1 MKEKF
6 RRRLIVRE
14 MQNPDDCFCEEKEL
28 NPVRDY
34 DNDPI
39 VSYSDEWIHPN
50 YGKIEKQPF
59 RKCQIC
65 GKAYYA
71 GVIIA

>member
-14 MQNPDDCFCEEKEL
+14 MQEPTICFCVEKEL
-28 NPVRDY
+28 NPDRG
-34 DNDPI
+34 NDPI
-39 VSYSDEWIHPN
+39 VFYSDDWIHPM
-50 YGKIEKQPF
+50 YGNIGNQPY
-59 RKCQIC
+59 RKCKLC

-71 GVIIA
+71 GVVMA